1 MNSVDTTVV
10 MAAAF
15 EDIGNHL
22 FGMGESW
29 AERALKLFILAAVV
43 ITVVTKMSLKAAI
56 GSVIAL
62 VICLGIYNART
73 ELSDAFKE
81 ELTNVTTSNSAPQP
95 RGTVHTGTGGQV
107 AAGGERTA

>member
-1 MNSVDTTVV
+1 MNSVDNAVV

-15 EDIGNHL
+15 KDIGNHL
-22 FGMGESW
+22 FGIGENW

-73 ELSDAFKE
+73 ELADAFKQ
-81 ELTNVTTSNSAPQP
+81 ELTNVTTSDPAPQSMG
-95 RGTVHTGTGGQV
+95 RVHTGTGAP

>member
-1 MNSVDTTVV
+1 MNTVDNAVV

-15 EDIGNHL
+15 KDIGNHL
-22 FGMGESW
+22 FGLGESW
-29 AERALKLFILAAVV
+29 AERALKLFILTAVV

-81 ELTNVTTSNSAPQP
+81 ELTNVTTSDPAPQSLRP
-95 RGTVHTGTGGQV
+95 VHAGTGGQT
-107 AAGGERTA
+107 ADGERTA